1 LRTADQATY
10 VARRRSEFC
19 IFPSVLAAATTM
31 AGSESRRAGAV
42 EQPKIGSG
50 NVFAVLETLKKKK
63 KPADKGAKPAARE
76 DPKPDV
82 HLETLPR
89 TSTTRPH

>member
-1 LRTADQATY
+1 MLTAAM
-10 VARRRSEFC
+10 V
-19 IFPSVLAAATTM
+19 M
-31 AGSESRRAGAV
+31 AGGGSRRAGAA

-50 NVFAVLETLKKKK
+50 NVFAALKTLKKK

-76 DPKPDV
+76 DPKPEV

-89 TSTTRPH
+89 TSTTRSYWKRSISLEFHPVFFLFSLSFVDS